1 MSILNK
7 RYFTSEKAAFKH
19 LEAVL
24 WPDGPV
30 CPKCGSCAQPYD
42 LAKTRLGLKKCRDCK
57 KQFTVRVGTVY
68 ESSHIPLH
76 KWLQATYL
84 ICSSKKGIS
93 AHQLHRILDI
103 TYKSAWFMAHRIREA
118 MKDGGLPP
126 MGGEG
131 EHVQV
136 DETYFGKKEVVT
148 KRTKRGKPSHS
159 SKMSVVS
166 LIGEGKARTFHVDR
180 ADIPTVKAIL
190 AKNVKQETALHTDES
205 YLYKNIGKQYG
216 DHKTVKHT
224 AGEYVGTEGQHINSC
239 ENYFSIF
246 KRGMKGVY
254 QHCNERHLQRYLA
267 EFDHRYNTRDLKD
280 CERTELALKGAVGK
294 RLTYR
299 VIDTEEKMNPFNEL
313 STY

>member
-1 MSILNK
+1 MSVLNK

-19 LEAVL
+19 LESIL
-24 WPDGPV
+24 WPEGPV
-30 CPKCGSCAQPYD
+30 CPHCGSCTMPYD
-42 LAKTRLGLKKCRDCK
+42 LAKTRMGLRKCRDCK

-84 ICSSKKGIS
+84 ICSSKKGMS
-93 AHQLHRILDI
+93 AHQLHRILGI
-103 TYKSAWFMAHRIREA
+103 TYKSAWFMCHRIREA
-118 MKDGGLPP
+118 MKQGGLPP

-131 EHVQV
+131 ESVQV
-136 DETYFGKKEVVT
+136 DETYFGKKEIVT

-159 SKMSVVS
+159 SKMSVVTLVS
-166 LIGEGKARTFHVDR
+166 KGKSRTFHVDT
-180 ADIPTVKAIL
+180 ANVATVREIL
-190 AKNVKQETALHTDES
+190 AKNVLKESALHTDENNI
-205 YLYKNIGKQYG
+205 YKKLGAEYG

-224 AGEYVGTEGQHINSC
+224 AGEYVKNGVHVNSC

-254 QHCNERHLQRYLA
+254 QHCNERHLQRYLT
-267 EFDHRYNTRDLKD
+267 EFDFRFNTREETDS
-280 CERTELALKGAVGK
+280 ERSDMALKGALGK

-299 VIDTEEKMNPFNEL
+299 Q
-313 STY
+313 SAC